1 MLTGKRVADEPVV
14 AKRVRTTEP
23 YRSEGALL
31 YLESF
36 DRGEAGENEK
46 SFH

>member
-1 MLTGKRVADEPVV
+1 VADEPGVV
-14 AKRVRTTEP
+14 EMVRTTEP

-36 DRGEAGENEK
+36 DRGEAGENDK
-46 SFH
+46 GFH